1 MNSDYKLIDD
11 ILTIGQHFTLNRTSE
26 VQAPGGIIETALDIP
41 SAIPV
46 YASDGS
52 WGGPVGGWPDRRN
65 PRAVLEYNKDNRYTY
80 WRMFGDAYVNLT
92 PFKGFNLRSTFGLD
106 YANKQARYFTYP
118 YQEGTQTNNGKER
131 SGSQAGTL
139 DEMDVERH
147 CYLPTGSR
155 QTSWRCND
163 RYGVEP

>member
-80 WRMFGDAYVNLT
+80 WRMFGDAYVNLSL
-92 PFKGFNLRSTFGLD
+92 FKDSMFVLLLVWT
-106 YANKQARYFTYP
+106 
-118 YQEGTQTNNGKER
+118 TQTSKPVTSPILIRKEHRPITARVQWKPNKNTGPNGCGMPL
-131 SGSQAGTL
+131 SL
-139 DEMDVERH
+139 
-147 CYLPTGSR
+147 
-155 QTSWRCND
+155 TSWK
-163 RYGVEP
+163 

>member
-92 PFKGFNLRSTFGLD
+92 PFKDSIYVPLSVWTMPTSRHVTSLILI
-106 YANKQARYFTYP
+106 R
-118 YQEGTQTNNGKER
+118 KER
-131 SGSQAGTL
+131 RQIMARAQWKPSRNTGRNGCGTPL
-139 DEMDVERH
+139 
-147 CYLPTGSR
+147 LPTN
-155 QTSWRCND
+155 WK
-163 RYGVEP
+163 